1 MMLPAAPSNAGG
13 SSPDASGRTDAASGP
28 GEPTGSGSLVPGAM
42 NLRDVGGLPAGADV
56 TRHGVLFR
64 SGNLARLDAAGTRAL
79 AELRLRRIIDLRAD
93 DEVAHAPSRVE
104 GIEVVTQRVP
114 LFLGSVES
122 FFRDDISLDEMYRR
136 LIEDSSA
143 GVVDVVRGILADQP
157 VLVHCT
163 VGKDRTGVTV
173 ALTLAAAGVDAEAV
187 VTDYARTEGLLP
199 ERRNRR
205 IVAMLQAMH
214 PAAVHVE
221 DLATRSP
228 APVMRALLDDVA
240 ARYGSAGDYLRA
252 HGLADDEIAELR
264 RVLVRSW

>member
-1 MMLPAAPSNAGG
+1 MTVLP
-13 SSPDASGRTDAASGP
+13 PDAAGDP
-28 GEPTGSGSLVPGAM
+28 LVPGAV
-42 NLRDVGGLPAGADV
+42 NLRDVGGLPARGGV

-64 SGNLARLDAAGTRAL
+64 SGSLARLDGSGTRAL
-79 AELRLRRIIDLRAD
+79 AGLRLRRIIDLRAD
-93 DEVAHAPSRVE
+93 DEVVREPSRIE
-104 GIEVVTQRVP
+104 GIEIVTQRVP

-122 FFRDDISLDEMYRR
+122 FFRDDIGLDELYRR
-136 LIEDSSA
+136 LVDDSSS

-199 ERRNRR
+199 PLRNRR
-205 IVAMLQAMH
+205 IVEMLRAMH
-214 PAAVHVE
+214 PEAVHLE

-228 APVMRALLDDVA
+228 APVMRALLDDVGE
-240 ARYGSAGDYLRA
+240 RYGSAADYLRA
-252 HGLADDEIAELR
+252 HGLADDELAELR
-264 RVLVRSW
+264 RVLVRTP